1 MRVLILAALLFLPV
15 HFTPSAHAEGGEDG
29 DSPEPEQSSQS
40 AAHSKSKKPAQKGVT
55 KSEKE
60 TDGSTAPNRFEADTV
75 IKSQYKH
82 EGEQLE
88 VDPD

>member
-1 MRVLILAALLFLPV
+1 MMRVLILASILLAFPI
-15 HFTPSAHAEGGEDG
+15 HIFAEGGDVRDSSPSED
-29 DSPEPEQSSQS
+29 S
-40 AAHSKSKKPAQKGVT
+40 APQATHSKSKKAV

-60 TDGSTAPNRFEADTV
+60 TDGTTAPNRFEADTV

>member
-1 MRVLILAALLFLPV
+1 MRVLILAALLLLP
-15 HFTPSAHAEGGEDG
+15 TLSHAEGGEDG
-29 DSPEPEQSSQS
+29 DSPEPDQS
-40 AAHSKSKKPAQKGVT
+40 AAVHSKSKRPPQKGGV
-55 KSEKE
+55 KSEIE
-60 TDGSTAPNRFEADTV
+60 TDGTTAPNRFEADTV

>member
-1 MRVLILAALLFLPV
+1 MRVLIITVFWAALLLVPG
-15 HFTPSAHAEGGEDG
+15 HFTSWAHAEGGEDG
-29 DSPEPEQSSQS
+29 AQPEPEQS
-40 AAHSKSKKPAQKGVT
+40 APAHLKSKKAPV

-60 TDGSTAPNRFEADTV
+60 TDGTTAANRFEADTV

>member
-1 MRVLILAALLFLPV
+1 MRVLILAVILIALP
-15 HFTPSAHAEGGEDG
+15 AHSFAEGGGDG
-29 DSPEPEQSSQS
+29 DSSDSVPSTTS
-40 AAHSKSKKPAQKGVT
+40 HSKSKKAV

-60 TDGSTAPNRFEADTV
+60 TDGTTAPNRFEADTV

>member
-1 MRVLILAALLFLPV
+1 MRVLTLTVFWAALLLLPIL
-15 HFTPSAHAEGGEDG
+15 SHAEGGEGG
-29 DSPEPEQSSQS
+29 DSPEPTQS
-40 AAHSKSKKPAQKGVT
+40 AAAHTKSKKAVEKR
-55 KSEKE
+55 EKE
-60 TDGSTAPNRFEADTV
+60 TDGTTAPNRFEADTV

>member
-1 MRVLILAALLFLPV
+1 MRVLILAALLLLPILV
-15 HFTPSAHAEGGEDG
+15 HAEGGEDG
-29 DSPEPEQSSQS
+29 DSPEPAQSSQTAS
-40 AAHSKSKKPAQKGVT
+40 HSKSKRPAV

-60 TDGSTAPNRFEADTV
+60 TDGTTAPNRFEADTV